1 MAFWSSTA
9 QQESLA
15 FDPAFLPQQ
24 PFLRSRQYR
33 LTEHFPWK
41 KSLHLTCT
49 PVLVAAP
56 ALLERLGTPLQPPQQ
71 FPKTPTRGEDLSLFA
86 GIRRLVA
93 LYRGLGLEPLVL
105 AGHGQEFAQCNPYT
119 KDFAWQLCCEGVRF
133 CSANPQESLWRLLK
147 KLTASPI
154 LLHPVSYPFLRRSG
168 LVLFLNGCAD
178 KTRHKDAPLA
188 CRPSPATGAGWP
200 LFLNQPLLHLLAS
213 EAPFRGDLEHR
224 LLAQAQGPALSTLAV
239 QDTPGRELSAC
250 CIFLDAADDLCSVHL
265 TDPLT
270 FAQAEQAGSRL
281 TPEEAQRL
289 LRSVHVPERGIAH
302 ATAVGHVARALAQRA
317 RLRGKQLDPELAC
330 AAGYVH
336 DIAKGFHRH
345 ELIGS
350 MWLNYLG
357 LNQLAH
363 CMKDHRDLVLA
374 DAKPVTER
382 ELVYLADKYCYGPR
396 HVPLE
401 QRFGQKMALFATNPH
416 AVAGIQKRLRHAREL
431 EARLTRELGE
441 SPERI
446 ALTALK

>member
-1 MAFWSSTA
+1 MAFWSSIA
-9 QQESLA
+9 QHENPS
-15 FDPAFLPQQ
+15 FDPASLPRQ

-33 LTEHFPWK
+33 LSDHFPWK
-41 KSLHLTCT
+41 ESLHLSCT
-49 PVLVAAP
+49 PVLLAAP
-56 ALLERLGTPLQPPQQ
+56 ALLARLGTPLQPPQQ

-105 AGHGQEFAQCNPYT
+105 AGHGQEFARCNPYT
-119 KDFAWQLCCEGVRF
+119 EDFAWQLCCEGIRL
-133 CSANPQESLWRLLK
+133 CLANPQESLWNTLK
-147 KLTASPI
+147 KLTASSI
-154 LLHPVSYPFLRRSG
+154 ILHPVSYPFLRRSG
-168 LVLFLNGCAD
+168 LVLFLNGCAEEV
-178 KTRHKDAPLA
+178 RHRTDPLA
-188 CRPSPATGAGWP
+188 CRPWSASGAGWP
-200 LFLNQPLLHLLAS
+200 LFLNQALLNLLADPS
-213 EAPFRGDLEHR
+213 AGDLEHR
-224 LLAQAQGPALSTLAV
+224 LLCQIQGTGRSSLSVPGAS
-239 QDTPGRELSAC
+239 GREESVC
-250 CIFLDAADDLCSVHL
+250 CAGIDAADDLCCVHL

-270 FAQAEQAGSRL
+270 FSQAEQAGSRL
-281 TPEEAQRL
+281 TPGEAQRL

-317 RLRGKQLDPELAC
+317 RLRGKKLDPELAC

-350 MWLNYLG
+350 LWLNYLG
-357 LNQLAH
+357 LGQMAH

-374 DAKPVTER
+374 DSKPVTER

-401 QRFGQKMALFATNPH
+401 QRFGQKMALFAANPH

-441 SPERI
+441 SPDRI
-446 ALTALK
+446 AFNALK